1 MYLAIIT
8 LPLLGSIVSGFF
20 GRKVG
25 VSGAQLITCTSVIVT
40 TLLAIVAFLEVG
52 LNNIPVSINLFRWM
66 DSESLNVLW
75 GFHFDSLTVS
85 MLIPVLIVS
94 SLVHIYSIGYMSHD
108 PHNQRFFSYLSLFTF
123 MMIILVTANNF
134 LLMFVGWEGVGI
146 CSYLLVSFWFTR
158 IAANQSSMSAFLTN
172 RVGDCFLTIGMFAIL
187 WSFGNIDYSTVFSL
201 APFVNENIVTI
212 IGICL
217 LIGAMAKS
225 SQVGLH
231 VWLPMA
237 MEGWCNRA
245 FLKLHYMREHPA
257 LILGPLKRYF
267 LLGKIQEQGQSA
279 GNFIICKAKD
289 KGSSETTREAFV
301 LKDNLF
307 KSWLIGFTESDG
319 SFIINKDG
327 YLEFKITQSSSDAQ
341 VLFYIKKAL
350 GFGIVRVQDKNNKT
364 HCYRVRDKEG
374 LFKIITIFNGNIF
387 MATRKT
393 QFKLFIAAYNK
404 VYKENIAYIDN
415 IYKPDLSDSWLCGF
429 TDAEGCFTCSII
441 GRPKAGGLVRLRYI
455 LSQKGNF
462 EEMQYLAHLLNGK
475 THYLRSYAGYNMT
488 VNTTKLSLVI
498 KYFDTHPLKTKKCI
512 VYFNWNKMFKL
523 VYDKKHLTE
532 EGLIILKRY
541 NKNLNRLDKII

>member
-52 LNNIPVSINLFRWM
+52 LNNIPVSINLFRWI

-307 KSWLIGFTESDG
+307 KSWLIGFTEGDG